1 MTLDTVVM
9 IINDIIRLTLFDSR
23 PFWDEKTGVF
33 PCVCEYTPSNPS
45 PTATNSLLFF
55 SLFLFVR
62 NEIKLKNRLENK
74 NTNFFS
80 TKHYVDENESN
91 LSQIR
96 IQIETHNNISLICL
110 SIFLIYL

>member
-74 NTNFFS
+74 NTNFFFYK
-80 TKHYVDENESN
+80 T
-91 LSQIR
+91 L
-96 IQIETHNNISLICL
+96 CG
-110 SIFLIYL
+110 